1 MTLIKSISGI
11 RGTIGGA
18 CGDALTPVD
27 IVKFTYAYCE
37 RMKRSGGA
45 KSSGK
50 KYKVVVG
57 KDARL
62 SGEMVENL
70 VVGTLIACGVDVIK
84 IGFASTPTTEMAV
97 TGFKADGGIILTASH
112 NPKQWNALKLLNAD
126 GEFLNAA
133 EGQEILDC
141 AEKENFN
148 FSEVEELGHVTEED
162 YVDKHIKAV
171 MNLDLVDRRAIK
183 HARFKVVVDAVNSVG
198 GVIMP
203 QLLKELGV
211 KVIQINCKPTG
222 DFAHNPEP
230 LPANLVELSEAV
242 VKNRA
247 DLGISVDPDVDRL
260 ALISEDGTPFGEEY
274 TLVSVADYILGE
286 IAYRAAKKGKTSQ
299 QVCAPYK
306 FATSSNLS
314 SSRALRD
321 VTERYGGV
329 YEPAAVGEVN
339 VVAKMKEIGAV
350 IGGEGNGGVIY
361 PALHYGRDAMVGV
374 ALFLSNL
381 AHKRMTATQLRATYP
396 DYFIAKNKIQLS
408 DKSLIDKILNGL
420 KDKFKDEDV
429 NTVDGVKIS
438 FEADRKWVHLRKS
451 NTEPII
457 RIYAEAPTQETA
469 EELAKKVIDL
479 ATDIIKA

>member
-1 MTLIKSISGI
+1 M
-11 RGTIGGA
+11 
-18 CGDALTPVD
+18 
-27 IVKFTYAYCE
+27 
-37 RMKRSGGA
+37 
-45 KSSGK
+45 
-50 KYKVVVG
+50 
-57 KDARL
+57 

-70 VVGTLIACGVDVIK
+70 VVGTLIACGVDVVK

-162 YVDKHIKAV
+162 YIDKHIKDV
-171 MNLDLVDRRAIK
+171 LKLDLVDRKAIK
-183 HARFKVVVDAVNSVG
+183 RAGFKVVVDAVNSVG

-203 QLLKELGV
+203 QLLKKLGV

-242 VKNRA
+242 VKNHA

-260 ALISEDGTPFGEEY
+260 ALICEDGTMFGEEN
-274 TLVSVADYILGE
+274 TLVAVADYVLQHTPGN
-286 IAYRAAKKGKTSQ
+286 T
-299 QVCAPYK
+299 V
-306 FATSSNLS
+306 SNLS
-314 SSRALRD
+314 STRGLRD
-321 VTERYGGV
+321 VTEKYGCT
-329 YEPAAVGEVN
+329 YTPAAVGEVN
-339 VVAKMKEIGAV
+339 VVTKMKETGAV

-361 PALHYGRDAMVGV
+361 PAAHSGRDALVGI
-374 ALFLSNL
+374 ALLLTYL
-381 AHKRMTATQLRATYP
+381 AKTGKRTSELRDSLPEY
-396 DYFIAKNKIQLS
+396 YIAKNR
-408 DKSLIDKILNGL
+408 IDLEPTTDIFAILQ
-420 KDKFKDEDV
+420 KVKEMYKDEEGNDI
-429 NTVDGVKIS
+429 DGVKID
-438 FEADRKWVHLRKS
+438 FPDKWVHLRKS

-457 RIYAEAPTQETA
+457 RVYSEAHTETRA
-469 EELAKKVIDL
+469 NELALQVMAEI
-479 ATDIIKA
+479 